1 MNPNLVWN
9 GRFRLITHRP
19 THTPQLCVSQ
29 HLRCFQAGSFR
40 LCVKK
45 ARTGNSVHCNRG
57 PCLGQKSAPSP
68 LPYTWGSL
76 KPWWRNPTSTWLLLH
91 SSWLVLKSS
100 FLFCRSHTNV
110 GKRHSGRSTP
120 ESPRAPVEDIWVSR
134 HTRFQAAWQQQHK
147 PLWGIFKQVGDFQMT
162 DASHRSLKCFCAS

>member
-57 PCLGQKSAPSP
+57 PCLGQKSPP
-68 LPYTWGSL
+68 LLGRTPGAHWNLDGETLLPRGSFSIAADL
-76 KPWWRNPTSTWLLLH
+76 CWNR
-91 SSWLVLKSS
+91 
-100 FLFCRSHTNV
+100 
-110 GKRHSGRSTP
+110 
-120 ESPRAPVEDIWVSR
+120 VSCSAVPIR
-134 HTRFQAAWQQQHK
+134 MLARGIQAAAHQSPPGPPSRTYEYLDTLGFRLPDSSSTIPCEGFLNK
-147 PLWGIFKQVGDFQMT
+147 LVIFRWRMLATGV
-162 DASHRSLKCFCAS
+162 

>member
-57 PCLGQKSAPSP
+57 PCLGQKSAPPAFAVHLGLIETLMAKPYLHVAPSP
-68 LPYTWGSL
+68 
-76 KPWWRNPTSTWLLLH
+76 
-91 SSWLVLKSS
+91 
-100 FLFCRSHTNV
+100 
-110 GKRHSGRSTP
+110 
-120 ESPRAPVEDIWVSR
+120 
-134 HTRFQAAWQQQHK
+134 
-147 PLWGIFKQVGDFQMT
+147 
-162 DASHRSLKCFCAS
+162 